1 MYRAITLKNIDKYRN
16 NMLILEYNFYN
27 GKQKEKIM
35 FTEEDFKNEMNRLVR
50 DKNQRE
56 GQNSD

>member
-35 FTEEDFKNEMNRLVR
+35 FKERVKEQQLDAV
-50 DKNQRE
+50 DAW
-56 GQNSD
+56 